1 MPKERNKTGSRK
13 LEKRLL
19 IFCEGAKDKSES
31 AYFKALIKSCNFA
44 GNKVKV
50 ELVDSGK
57 NTGKEL
63 VKEAKKRREFPDDEL
78 WVVYDK
84 DGYLKHAET
93 FNIARDNNIK
103 IAFSAISFE
112 YWILLHYEYT
122 SKVFEKSE
130 DIVSYLNS
138 RGYIDYDKSSQN
150 IFNLTKEF
158 LENGTATE
166 NAERIQKHQKQA
178 NCNHFKVYEWNPYTN
193 INELIGSI
201 FEMQKIK

>member
-1 MPKERNKTGSRK
+1 M
-13 LEKRLL
+13 
-19 IFCEGAKDKSES
+19 
-31 AYFKALIKSCNFA
+31 
-44 GNKVKV
+44 
-50 ELVDSGK
+50 
-57 NTGKEL
+57 
-63 VKEAKKRREFPDDEL
+63 VKEI
-78 WVVYDK
+78 VVT
-84 DGYLKHAET
+84 YLK
-93 FNIARDNNIK
+93 R
-103 IAFSAISFE
+103 SADDHPE
-112 YWILLHYEYT
+112 RENLA
-122 SKVFEKSE
+122 K

-201 FEMQKIK
+201 FEMQKFKYPFAKVKPSALPLLSPSPQKFLVRTASRVVFALTKSLALPKTLSPP